1 MKKSDEK
8 SLKTFEDYLNRI
20 QEIEEALSKEDT
32 PLDRTVHL
40 YQEGVELI
48 RKCEAIIQN
57 AKLQVETIQNEENRG
72 NDSD

>member
-20 QEIEEALSKEDT
+20 QKIEEELSKEDT

-57 AKLQVETIQNEENRG
+57 AKLQVETIQNEESRG
-72 NDSD
+72 IDCE